1 MVAVKTTPL
10 FIEYTL
16 VNLDFELL
24 SLLPGNVLISTSPKT
39 LVFANAKDGIST
51 ALMSNIIKAVSR
63 HLQSVPGL
71 LSSGSEL

>member
-1 MVAVKTTPL
+1 MVSVKTTPL

-24 SLLPGNVLISTSPKT
+24 SLLPGNTIISTSQKT
-39 LVFANAKDGIST
+39 LFFANANTGNST
-51 ALMSNIIKAVSR
+51 ALMNNIIKAVSL

-71 LSSGSEL
+71 LSSGPDL